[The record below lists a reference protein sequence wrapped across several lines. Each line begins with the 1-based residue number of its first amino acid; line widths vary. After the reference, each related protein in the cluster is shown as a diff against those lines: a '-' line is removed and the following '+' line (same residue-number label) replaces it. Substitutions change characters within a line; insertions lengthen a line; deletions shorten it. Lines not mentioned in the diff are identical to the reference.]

1 MLHSFFMNEC
11 EIFTGNAVSCAAVK
25 RLVKLRAKMLFTLLL
40 NRERESEMSE
50 IRKLNCGLRVVLE
63 QIPYVQSVT
72 AGVWVRAGCV
82 DEDDSCR
89 GISHF
94 IEHMMFKG
102 TGSRTARQIASDADA
117 LGAQMNAFTSK
128 ESTCYYIKSLTSNVD
143 KACEIIIDMLT
154 DSKFDPAEMAK
165 EKQVVKEEIK
175 MVEDTPEDDVQDML
189 YDVLF
194 KGEALSNSILGT
206 PESLDAITQDDIRNY
221 IAREYTLDNI
231 VVSVAG
237 NFDAEQLCAQFEHS
251 LSCMTPS
258 KPAKKHDSVVYV
270 PSFISKVKNIEQSHI
285 CLGTRALKFGDEDIY
300 ALTVLNNI
308 MGGSMSSR
316 LFQNI
321 REEKGMAYTVYSYMS
336 PYSNDGLYAIS
347 AGVAHDKIEET
358 IYAIREELE
367 KLAAGGVTDEEL
379 RIFREQTK
387 GSYIFSLENT
397 GSRMIS
403 NGKYALYK
411 NMVRDPQEV
420 IQAIDAVDHDDIRRV
435 AQMITD
441 VSTYSGAL
449 ISRRDVDLAAL
460 MK

>member
-1 MLHSFFMNEC
+1 
-11 EIFTGNAVSCAAVK
+11 
-25 RLVKLRAKMLFTLLL
+25 
-40 NRERESEMSE
+40 MSE

-72 AGVWVRAGCV
+72 TGVWVKAGCV

-102 TGSRTARQIASDADA
+102 TNKRTARQIASDADA
-117 LGAQMNAFTSK
+117 LGAQMNAFTAK

-154 DSKFDPAEMAK
+154 DSLFDPAEMEK
-165 EKQVVKEEIK
+165 EKKVVKEEIK

-194 KGEALSNSILGT
+194 KGDPLSNSILGT
-206 PESLDAITQDDIRNY
+206 PESLDKITHDDIKNY

-237 NFDAEQLCAQFEHS
+237 NFDADQICDQFEHS
-251 LSCMTPS
+251 LSCMTAS
-258 KPAKKHDSVVYV
+258 KELKKQEPAIYV
-270 PSFISKVKNIEQSHI
+270 PSFKTKVKDIEQSHI
-285 CLGTRALKFGDEDIY
+285 CLGTKALSFGHEDMY
-300 ALTVLNNI
+300 ALTILNNI

-321 REEKGMAYTVYSYMS
+321 REEKGLAYTVYSYTS
-336 PYSNDGLYAIS
+336 AYHHSGLYAIS
-347 AGVAHDKIEET
+347 AGVAHDRVEDT
-358 IYAIREELE
+358 VYAIQEELE
-367 KLAAGGVTDEEL
+367 KLAAGGVTDDEL
-379 RIFREQTK
+379 RISKEQTK
-387 GSYIFSLENT
+387 GNYIFSLENT
-397 GSRMIS
+397 GSRMVS
-403 NGKYALYK
+403 NGKYAL
-411 NMVRDPQEV
+411 NRNEVRLPEDV
-420 IQAIDAVDHDDIRRV
+420 IKAIDAVDHDDIRRV
-435 AQMITD
+435 AGIITD
-441 VSTYSGAL
+441 IGTYSGAL
-449 ISRRDVDLAAL
+449 VGRRDLDLASL